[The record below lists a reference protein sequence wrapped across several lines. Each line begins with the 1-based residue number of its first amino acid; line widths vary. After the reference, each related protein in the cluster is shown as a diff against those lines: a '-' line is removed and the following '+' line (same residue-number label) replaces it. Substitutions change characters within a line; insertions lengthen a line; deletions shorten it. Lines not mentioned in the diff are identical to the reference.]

1 MRSVG
6 ARSTKANKA
15 RNRSRTKQSPRKP
28 PPRAAVANK
37 AAGRREPKRDGRIV
51 RFFRYLGGLPVIRR
65 PMLSLTLILLVAGAG
80 AGLFAGGY
88 ISDTLSDLRA
98 RTLAMFTAVGFT
110 IEEITLDGNERTSA
124 ESVYGALGI
133 ETGISIFD
141 AEPDALRAR
150 LTELPWVAD
159 AEVRRVYPDRVA
171 VRLIEKRP
179 FAYWQIGSSLVLVE
193 RSGAVIDGVEPD
205 PAQTLPLLIGPGAP
219 DVAASLVDILDGQRA
234 VNARLQAAERI
245 SERRWDL
252 ILDRGIRVR
261 LPEIGWEAQV
271 VELERLI
278 VDQGVLERDLEIIDL
293 RFPDS
298 YIFQL
303 HNGDSQPVSRE
314 TPV

>member
-15 RNRSRTKQSPRKP
+15 RNRSRTKQSVRKA
-28 PPRAAVANK
+28 PPRAASMNK
-37 AAGRREPKRDGRIV
+37 STGRSEPKRDGRV
-51 RFFRYLGGLPVIRR
+51 VLFFRFLGGLPIIRR
-65 PMLSLTLILLVAGAG
+65 PMLSLTLSLLVAGAC

-88 ISDTLSDLRA
+88 VSDTYQDLRA
-98 RTLAMFTAVGFT
+98 QTLGLFASVGFT
-110 IEEITLDGNERTSA
+110 VEEVVLDGNERTPADSI
-124 ESVYGALGI
+124 YGTLRV
-133 ETGISIFD
+133 ETGESIFD
-141 AEPDALRAR
+141 ADPGVLRER
-150 LTELPWVAD
+150 ILGLPWIAD
-159 AEVRRVYPDRVA
+159 AEVRRVYPQRLV
-171 VRLIEKRP
+171 VRIIEKRP

-205 PAQTLPLLIGPGAP
+205 AESNLPLLIGPGAP
-219 DVAASLVDILDGQRA
+219 DVAAPLIDILDGQRA
-234 VNARLQAAERI
+234 VSARLQAIERI

-261 LPEIGWEAQV
+261 LPEVGWEEQV
-271 VELERLI
+271 SELEKLI